1 MFILAQLPPYSWPW
15 PCWHSMAMQQAHAYI
30 NSLLPGVNNTVPI
43 HATRDKFSK
52 TKMMHLWINLHIP
65 RHILVKWSH
74 TTGFSTFLILILYQ
88 YRQLYHQTY
97 TLCSQDAWKLVWVL
111 ICYRLS
117 RLLSPSIILISMLTT
132 YEQFGC
138 QCPPT
143 VYSWYTASWNK
154 P

>member
-74 TTGFSTFLILILYQ
+74 TTGFSTFLILILFYKKPIDKKPIIFRVKKLNMSGTVRSPKRPLGLVAL
-88 YRQLYHQTY
+88 YR
-97 TLCSQDAWKLVWVL
+97 DAECINLVW
-111 ICYRLS
+111 Y
-117 RLLSPSIILISMLTT
+117 
-132 YEQFGC
+132 GC
-138 QCPPT
+138 QARESRQRE
-143 VYSWYTASWNK
+143 VVDMRM
-154 P
+154 